1 VAACRE
7 HTACMEEGDW
17 GAARR
22 KGESCLRGAMDG
34 RATCLRRASCLSGL
48 RSRIVDCLR
57 GGVMENNLDVE
68 ELLLHRWKVGDNDG
82 SSLRGNR

>member
-7 HTACMEEGDW
+7 CAACVEEGDW

-22 KGESCLRGAMDG
+22 KGESCLCGAMDG
-34 RATCLRRASCLSGL
+34 RATCLHGARCLRGL

-57 GGVMENNLDVE
+57 GGVM
-68 ELLLHRWKVGDNDG
+68 GTT
-82 SSLRGNR
+82 